1 MELKKEQIHLEKE
14 YPAVPSQF
22 ALEEDIIIPDQKP
35 DILEVLLH
43 KSTLLITGFR
53 ITEQHVNISGIFRY
67 CILYTPEDDPST
79 MDALHGEIPI
89 EEAVFMDGIENT
101 DLVQVNANVEDMTVR
116 IINSR
121 KCNLHALISL
131 NVVKSEIYDEEIPLD
146 IVCDAPAFSPFADE
160 TDNCPDST
168 ITQTCPMNYMELC
181 TFKKDICRIHEEV
194 KLPDSFPNIASIL
207 WNHVAMNDVEIVP
220 AQGQINFSCNL
231 QIFFLY
237 LCQGEERAI
246 RYLETTIPYQT
257 ALECPGSEA
266 NYIPNIN
273 FLLTSSN
280 FDIHNDSDGEP
291 RSVSIDQVFDFHIRL
306 YQEKTISCLTDLYD
320 CKKKCLLTRKNVRI
334 PSLCTHSFTRCTVKG
349 TVTPNKKTES
359 SMQLIYPSCHLITDT
374 PLIQDDNITITGF
387 LEVQA
392 LYVENQDTPVY
403 SSIPAKIP
411 FQHTIAISD
420 ICSDAL
426 SAISVNLDKVSIT
439 SVSNKELEI
448 KANVCY
454 EVLVHSAE
462 EKNIICEINCVDYD
476 KDQENELPGMLIYFV
491 RSGDTLWD
499 IGKAYRIPTEEI
511 KRENELN
518 SELLSPG
525 QKLLLIR

>member
-1 MELKKEQIHLEKE
+1 MELKKELIHLEKE
-14 YPAVPSQF
+14 YPAVTSQF
-22 ALEEDIIIPDQKP
+22 AIEEDIIIPDQKP

-53 ITEQHVNISGIFRY
+53 IMEQHVNISGIFRY
-67 CILYTPEDDPST
+67 SVLYTPEDDPST
-79 MDALHGEIPI
+79 MDALQGEIPM
-89 EEAVFMDGIENT
+89 EESVFVEGLENT
-101 DLVQVNANVEDMTVR
+101 DFVQINANVEDMAVR

-131 NVVKSEIYDEEIPLD
+131 SAVKSEIYDEEIPVG
-146 IVCDAPAFSPFADE
+146 IACDAPAFSPLDE
-160 TDNCPDST
+160 ETQEQANST
-168 ITQTCPMNYMELC
+168 ITQICPMDYLELC

-220 AQGQINFSCNL
+220 VQGQINFSCNL

-237 LCQGEERAI
+237 LCQGEDRSI

-273 FLLTSSN
+273 FLLTSAN
-280 FDIHNDSDGEP
+280 FEIRNDSDGEP
-291 RSVSIDQVFDFHIRL
+291 RGVSLDQVFDFHIRL
-306 YQEKTISCLTDLYD
+306 YQEKTISCLTDLYN
-320 CKKKCLLTRKNVRI
+320 CRKKCLITRKNIRI

-349 TVTPNKKTES
+349 TTTFNGQAQNNL
-359 SMQLIYPSCHLITDT
+359 QLIYPSSHLVTDT
-374 PLIQDDNITITGF
+374 PVIQDDNITITGF

-392 LYVENQDTPVY
+392 LYVENQESPVY
-403 SSIPAKIP
+403 SSLPAKIP
-411 FQHTIAISD
+411 FQHTIAIAD
-420 ICSDAL
+420 ICSDAM
-426 SAISVNLDKVSIT
+426 SAISVNLDKVSIS
-439 SVSNKELEI
+439 SVSNNELEI

-462 EKNIICEINCVDYD
+462 EKNMICEVTYVDYD
-476 KDQENELPGMLIYFV
+476 KEKDNELPGIVIYFV

-499 IGKAYRIPTEEI
+499 IGKTYRIPTEEI

-518 SELLSPG
+518 SEQLSPG